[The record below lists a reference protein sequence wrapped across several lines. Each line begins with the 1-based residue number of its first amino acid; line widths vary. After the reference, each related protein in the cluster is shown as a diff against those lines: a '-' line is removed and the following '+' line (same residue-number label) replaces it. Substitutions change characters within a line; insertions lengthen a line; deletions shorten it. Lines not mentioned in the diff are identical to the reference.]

1 MILFDIVGDFPRLK
15 HFVVNINIFVKLARV
30 NKKLRKGLLNY
41 LMHKNTRQITIQSYD
56 NYLCD

>member
-41 LMHKNTRQITIQSYD
+41 LMHENTRQITIQSYD